1 MDSRELGTYGE
12 EQAALYLRSK
22 GYDILKMNFRCRTGE
37 IDIIAS
43 DMDYLV
49 FVEVK
54 LRKNGNYG
62 TAAEY
67 VMYTKQRRILSAARY
82 YLAGKKLE
90 KQPRFD
96 VVEVIAPQ
104 GEKEKPKINHIE
116 DAFSYG
122 SVYNR

>member
-67 VMYTKQRRILSAARY
+67 VMYSKQRRILSAARY
-82 YLAGKKLE
+82 WLAGKKLE

>member
-67 VMYTKQRRILSAARY
+67 VMYSKQRRILSAARY

-104 GEKEKPKINHIE
+104 GDKEKPKINHIE

>member
-1 MDSRELGTYGE
+1 MDSRELGAYGE

-22 GYDILKMNFRCRTGE
+22 GYDIIKMNFRCRTGE

-43 DMDYLV
+43 DSDYLV
-49 FVEVK
+49 FAEVK

-67 VMYTKQRRILSAARY
+67 VMYSKQRRILSAARY
-82 YLAGKKLE
+82 YLSGKKLE

-104 GEKEKPKINHIE
+104 GEKEKPEINHIE
-116 DAFSYG
+116 DAFNYG

>member
-67 VMYTKQRRILSAARY
+67 VMYSKQRRILSAARY